1 MSGSIR
7 LRLVHLSDTHIS
19 PHGQFVEEA
28 FDEAV
33 RQINRLDPSPTVIIH
48 TGDLTDN
55 GVLSDYEYAMKKIQL
70 LEGKLVIVPGNH
82 DERNYGQSL
91 FRDLIGELDR
101 EVNLGDLRLYVMNSP
116 EPDRD
121 EGRLGRRRQEFLNSR
136 LRKAPKDAIKIVSF
150 HHHLV
155 PVPHS
160 GRETNVLEDAGEV
173 LDNMLKYRVDLVL
186 MGHRHVGRVL
196 RIGDTILLNAGTTSS
211 IRTRGRLGH
220 TFNIVDVM
228 EDGSIKIYER
238 DIIKRE
244 DRIKAEY
251 PRLLHENP

>member
-1 MSGSIR
+1 MSGGIR

-19 PHGQFVEEA
+19 PYGQFIEEV
-28 FDEAV
+28 FNEAA
-33 RQINRLDPSPTVIIH
+33 RQINSLDPSPKAIIH

-55 GVLSDYEYAMKKIQL
+55 GVLSDYEYAMEKAQL
-70 LEGKLVIVPGNH
+70 LDGELVIVPGNH

-101 EVNLGDLRLYVMNSP
+101 EVDLGDVRLYVMNSP

-121 EGRLGRRRQEFLNSR
+121 EGRLGRRRQELLNNK
-136 LRKAPKDAIKIVSF
+136 LRKAPKDSMKIVCF

-173 LDNMLKYRVDLVL
+173 LDNVLKYKVDLVL

-196 RIGDTILLNAGTTSS
+196 RIEDTILVNAGTTSS

-220 TFNIVDVM
+220 TFNIIDVM

-238 DIIKRE
+238 DIRKYE

-251 PRLLHENP
+251 PPKTSK

>member
-1 MSGSIR
+1 MYDDIK

-19 PHGQFVEEA
+19 RYGQFVEDA
-28 FDEAV
+28 FDKAAK
-33 RQINRLDPSPTVIIH
+33 QINSLDPSPNVVVH

-55 GVLSDYEYAMKKIQL
+55 GVLSDYEYA
-70 LEGKLVIVPGNH
+70 LEKLDLVEGNLVVVPGNH

-101 EVNLGDLRLYVMNSP
+101 EVIVGDVRLYVMNSP

-121 EGRLGRRRQEFLNSR
+121 EGRLGRRRQELLNNK
-136 LRKAPKDAIKIVSF
+136 LEGAPKNAIKIVAF

-173 LDNMLKYRVDLVL
+173 LDNVLRHKVHLVL

-196 RIGDTILLNAGTTSS
+196 RIEDTILVNAGTTSS

-220 TFNIVDVM
+220 TFNIIDIM

-238 DIIKRE
+238 DIQQNR
-244 DRIKAEY
+244 DRTKASY
-251 PRLLHENP
+251 PPKTLL

>member
-1 MSGSIR
+1 MDSDNVK

-19 PHGQFVEEA
+19 PYGQFVEKA

-33 RQINRLDPSPTVIIH
+33 KQINNLDPPPNVILH

-55 GVLSDYEYAMKKIQL
+55 GVLSDYEYA
-70 LEGKLVIVPGNH
+70 LEKMDLIEGNPVIVPGNH

-91 FRDLIGELDR
+91 FRELIGELDR
-101 EVNLGDLRLYVMNSP
+101 EVAFGDVRLYVMNSP

-121 EGRLGRRRQEFLNSR
+121 EGRLGRRRQALLNSK
-136 LRKAPKDAIKIVSF
+136 LEKAPKNVIKIVAF

-173 LDNMLKYRVDLVL
+173 LENILRHKVHLVL
-186 MGHRHVGRVL
+186 MGHRHVGRIL
-196 RIGDTILLNAGTTSS
+196 RIEDTILVNAGTTSS

-220 TFNIVDVM
+220 TFNIIDIM

-238 DIIKRE
+238 NVQQGKNRTEASYSLKIL
-244 DRIKAEY
+244 
-251 PRLLHENP
+251 P